1 MNSKKEDS
9 LQDHAKAVEVARER
23 IRDAQGRMN
32 RAHRD
37 LNHAET
43 DLHRAR
49 EEHKAAVAAV
59 HKALA
64 IETGEEIEP

>member
-1 MNSKKEDS
+1 MNNKDS

-23 IRDAQGRMN
+23 IRDAQARMN

-37 LNHAET
+37 LNSAEM
-43 DLHRAR
+43 DLVRAR

-59 HKALA
+59 HKALVVEA
-64 IETGEEIEP
+64 GEKEESA